1 MFKKI
6 RSNIYPNVTVTSE
19 IRKEFGHYFDK
30 AEGKVK
36 GFLLGY
42 PKQIFIAM
50 LVMIIISAIIC
61 FLILNPERQKK
72 KTIDFF
78 NQTTSMTGNVT
89 DGMGEIVEL
98 GARVN
103 DIYKL
108 KRQVEQIISKD
119 RLTKADSVFL
129 EKAILI
135 LESNNKLIRE
145 KQ

>member
-6 RSNIYPNVTVTSE
+6 RSNIDPDVTVTRE
-19 IRKEFGHYFDK
+19 LRKEFGKYFDMAK
-30 AEGKVK
+30 VKVK
-36 GFLLGY
+36 GFLETY

-61 FLILNPERQKK
+61 FLILTPERQKK
-72 KTIDFF
+72 KIPGFL
-78 NQTTSMTGNVT
+78 NQTTSMTSNVT

-119 RLTKADSVFL
+119 RLTKEDSVFL
-129 EKAILI
+129 EKAILV
-135 LESNNKLIRE
+135 LESNNKLIR
-145 KQ
+145 